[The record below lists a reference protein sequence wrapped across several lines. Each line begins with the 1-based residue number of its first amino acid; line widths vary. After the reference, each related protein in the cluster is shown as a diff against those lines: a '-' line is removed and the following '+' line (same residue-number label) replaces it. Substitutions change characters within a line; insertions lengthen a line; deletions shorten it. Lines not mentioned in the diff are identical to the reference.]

1 MTDVMTRAKR
11 IETAARRVDVAYRD
25 FRSSLPFQPRE
36 AVWDLFSEKLAG
48 PLAVLS
54 VALEED
60 DLRGQ
65 PLDGADRG

>member
-1 MTDVMTRAKR
+1 MTFTPDRLERAER
-11 IETAARRVDVAYRD
+11 IEAAARRVDAAYRD

-36 AVWDLFSEKLAG
+36 AVWELFSEKLAG

-60 DLRGQ
+60 ECS
-65 PLDGADRG
+65 